1 MMTTDLKN
9 KVALVTGASRG
20 IGAAIA
26 ERLAARHAK
35 VVINYASSPAAAT
48 SLLDRIVQTGGTAMV
63 AQGDVSN
70 PASIESVFDAAISS
84 FGKVDIV
91 VANAGIELV
100 GKATVDVTE
109 EEFDRLFAV
118 NSKGTFF
125 TLQQA
130 AKRLEDNGRIVLI
143 GSSTGEFPMPG
154 HALYGA
160 SKMAPRFLVEV
171 LAKELGARG
180 ITVNSILPT
189 VTEGAGVSTEGAR
202 DSVREYLRTFNP
214 MRRAASLKDVAD
226 TVEYLVSD
234 LANYISGQHLLLSGG
249 APA

>member
-1 MMTTDLKN
+1 MTTNLRD

-26 ERLAARHAK
+26 ERLAARNAK
-35 VVINYASSPAAAT
+35 VVINYASSPAAAMMVR
-48 SLLDRIVQTGGTAMV
+48 DRIVARGGTAIL
-63 AQGDVSN
+63 AQGDVSSAAN
-70 PASIESVFDAAISS
+70 VQGMFDATIASY
-84 FGKVDIV
+84 GKVDIV

-118 NSKGTFF
+118 NTKGAFL

-130 AKRLEDNGRIVLI
+130 AKRLEDNGRIVFI
-143 GSSTGEFPMPG
+143 GSSTGELPMPG

-180 ITVNSILPT
+180 ITVNSVLPT
-189 VTEGAGVSTEGAR
+189 ATEGAGVSTDGVR
-202 DSVREYLRTFNP
+202 DSARKYLQAFNP